1 MSDAEDALLKHFARG
16 AFVFDRPKKVG
27 VAVSGGSDS
36 MATLHL
42 LASVADEKGWVLSAV
57 TVDHGLRAES
67 ATEAE
72 FVAAACAKIGV
83 SHETL
88 KWNRSQS
95 TGNLQDQARRGRY
108 GLITRW
114 AQGRRITHI
123 VLGHTADDQ
132 AETFLMNL
140 ARGSG
145 IDGLAGMRHRWSDDG
160 ITWTRPFL
168 LQDRADLRAWLSR
181 RGIAWVDDP
190 SNEDTTYQRVK
201 ARKALA
207 ALGPL
212 GIDAQ
217 VLSGVTVNLASV
229 RQALAHQ
236 THEIAQRIARVDM
249 GDVVIDR
256 CGLQTAPSEVQR
268 RLLIA
273 ALRWVSGA
281 VYPPR
286 ETALIAADI
295 AITRG
300 KNHTLAG
307 CRILTDKEDLRI
319 TREARA
325 VRDACAKPGEVW
337 DDRWIVTGPL
347 KRVTVKQLGADG
359 LRQCPDWRET
369 GRPRASLL
377 ASVAVWRGETLLAA
391 PLAGLENGWKAALQ
405 PGRAD
410 FFATLLSH

>member
-1 MSDAEDALLKHFARG
+1 MSDAEDAILKQFAVG
-16 AFVFDRPKKVG
+16 AFGFDKPSNVG

-42 LASVADEKGWVLSAV
+42 LAVVAGEAGWALSAV
-57 TVDHGLRAES
+57 TVDHGLRQAAAE
-67 ATEAE
+67 EAAL
-72 FVAAACAKIGV
+72 VARACAKLNV
-83 SHETL
+83 PHETL
-88 KWNRSQS
+88 HWQRTQT
-95 TGNLQDQARRGRY
+95 TGNLQDQARRARY
-108 GLITRW
+108 GLIADW
-114 AQGRRITHI
+114 ARRREISH
-123 VLGHTADDQ
+123 VALGHTADDQ

-145 IDGLAGMRHRWSDDG
+145 IDGLAGMRHRWSDEG
-160 ITWTRPFL
+160 ITWSRPFL
-168 LQDRADLRAWLSR
+168 LQDRADLREYLNR
-181 RGIAWVDDP
+181 RGIGWVDDP
-190 SNEDTTYQRVK
+190 SNEDTKFQRVK

-207 ALGPL
+207 ALAPL

-217 VLSGVTVNLASV
+217 VISGVTVNLSSV
-229 RQALAHQ
+229 RQALAMQ
-236 THEIAQRIARVDM
+236 THEIARQIAKCDG
-249 GDVVIDR
+249 GDVVFDWR
-256 CGLQTAPSEVQR
+256 GLRAAPPEVQR

-281 VYPPR
+281 VHPPR
-286 ETALIAADI
+286 EIGLIAADI
-295 AITRG
+295 AITRK

-307 CRILTDKEDLRI
+307 CRILTSDSDVRV

-325 VRDACAKPGEVW
+325 VRDTRAKPGEAW

-347 KRVTVKQLGADG
+347 KRATVAPLGADG

-377 ASVAVWRGETLLAA
+377 ASPAVWRGEKLIAA
-391 PLAGLENGWKAALQ
+391 PLAGLENGWKVTLQ